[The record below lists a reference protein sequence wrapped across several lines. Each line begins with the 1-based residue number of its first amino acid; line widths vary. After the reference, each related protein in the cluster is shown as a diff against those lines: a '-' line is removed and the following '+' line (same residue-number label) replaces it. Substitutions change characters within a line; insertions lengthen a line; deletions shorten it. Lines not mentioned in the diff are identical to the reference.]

1 MQFAIFVHGVFPW
14 LSVCFTI
21 QDHAG
26 IPETDKSLLIF
37 AFISMAYIMLNTP
50 SKLYVRRN
58 KMKATLRVVLTLA
71 AVVVLAANAWATP
84 VTFTPDVSGSSV
96 TVVDYAN
103 WGSMTGALVL
113 DGTSFTLAD
122 GATKT
127 LDFFTLTASGLAYNK
142 NYNVNAT
149 LAFSVPSIDG
159 NGTGGGKFSTLLGIL
174 SGGTLTWDAS
184 SLPDFFT
191 LSDGNVV
198 KIDFENGVACG
209 IGGTATVHAY
219 VTNQGGAAV
228 PEPST
233 LLLLGSG
240 LLGLVGYGRR
250 MMKK

>member
-1 MQFAIFVHGVFPW
+1 
-14 LSVCFTI
+14 
-21 QDHAG
+21 
-26 IPETDKSLLIF
+26 
-37 AFISMAYIMLNTP
+37 MAYIMHNTP
-50 SKLYVRRN
+50 SKLYVRGN

-84 VTFTPDVSGSSV
+84 INFTPYVSGSSV
-96 TVVDYAN
+96 TVVDDAK
-103 WGSMTGALVL
+103 WGSMMGTLVL
-113 DGTSFTLAD
+113 DGTSFILDD

-127 LDFFTLTASGLAYNK
+127 LDFFTLTASGLAWDKDYK
-142 NYNVNAT
+142 VIAR
-149 LAFSVPSIDG
+149 LAFSDPAIDSTG
-159 NGTGGGKFSTLLGIL
+159 MGGGTFSTLFGIL
-174 SGGTLTWDAS
+174 SGGTLTWDATL
-184 SLPDFFT
+184 LPDFIT